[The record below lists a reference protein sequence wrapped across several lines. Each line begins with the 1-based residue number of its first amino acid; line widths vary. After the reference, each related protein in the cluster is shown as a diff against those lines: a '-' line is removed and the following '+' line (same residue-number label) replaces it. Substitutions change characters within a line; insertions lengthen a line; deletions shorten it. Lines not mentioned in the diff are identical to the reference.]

1 MYFEAFLF
9 GKNLNLIEVLRR
21 CKNLSYI
28 NSICHILY
36 IVGSTCTK
44 SITLTIMD
52 TILILQKD
60 QPLIVQNQP
69 SYAAANFKSRDYHMI
84 KTHFYDIIHSDHGVT
99 LIWDRGTR
107 ILVKL
112 NPKFKGINLL
122 TMYYLIYCFL
132 FLIYHSF
139 SSFAQDIS
147 YISYHCIVMTHW
159 NIGVERA

>member
-9 GKNLNLIEVLRR
+9 GKNLNLIEVLKR

-28 NSICHILY
+28 NSIYHTLY

-60 QPLIVQNQP
+60 QPLKVENQP
-69 SYAAANFKSRDYHMI
+69 SYADRKSPDYHMI

-122 TMYYLIYCFL
+122 SMYCLTYCFF

-139 SSFAQDIS
+139 SCFAQYIS

-159 NIGVERA
+159 NIGAESE

>member
-1 MYFEAFLF
+1 
-9 GKNLNLIEVLRR
+9 
-21 CKNLSYI
+21 
-28 NSICHILY
+28 
-36 IVGSTCTK
+36 
-44 SITLTIMD
+44 MD

-60 QPLIVQNQP
+60 QPLKVENQP
-69 SYAAANFKSRDYHMI
+69 SYADRKSPDYHMI

-122 TMYYLIYCFL
+122 TMYCLIYRFF
-132 FLIYHSF
+132 FLIYHSC
-139 SSFAQDIS
+139 SCFAQYVS